1 MDGGK
6 TWYLCDSEKNTECRQ
21 TNCWM
26 CRRYGSRAIYESRQ
40 LQQPCNLTSR
50 REYAMEDNQGRLIR
64 VKIWKDR
71 QRGFLCEFNYEEK
84 NGGQEHE

>member
-6 TWYLCDSEKNTECRQ
+6 TWYLCDSEKNTECRR

-40 LQQPCNLTSR
+40 LQ
-50 REYAMEDNQGRLIR
+50 
-64 VKIWKDR
+64 
-71 QRGFLCEFNYEEK
+71 
-84 NGGQEHE
+84 